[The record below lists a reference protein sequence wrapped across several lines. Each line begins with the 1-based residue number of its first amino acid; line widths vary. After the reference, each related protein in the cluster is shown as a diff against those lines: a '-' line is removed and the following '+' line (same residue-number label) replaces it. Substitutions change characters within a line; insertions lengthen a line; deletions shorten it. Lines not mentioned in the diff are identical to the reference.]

1 VAVSTAAAL
10 ISNVLGH
17 PLDDSVVRRM
27 AALRAEVR
35 GFLREELS
43 AGAFAPRCDS
53 WLSGFDAE
61 FSRRLGRR
69 GFIGVSWP
77 VDHGGRGLGALER
90 HAVIEELLAAGAP
103 VAAHW
108 IADRQTGPLLLRL
121 GTDEQKRELL
131 PRVARGECYFCI
143 GMSEPD
149 SGSDLAS
156 IRTKAERVN
165 GGWLVNGTKLWTSG
179 AHLCHYMLTLV
190 RTSRA
195 QRKHEGMSQLIVDLA
210 ADGVEVRAIRVLNGE
225 HHFNE
230 VVLRDAFV
238 PDAMLVGTEGNGW
251 EQVTSELAFERS
263 GPERILSTYPL
274 LQRLVDAQAGSPDD
288 RTAEAVGR
296 LTARIGAL
304 RQLSLG
310 IAVALSNGASPTVEA
325 AVVKDLGTRTERD
338 LTEAIR
344 AVVARTPDFEDL
356 LRDATLAGPGF
367 TLRGGTNEI
376 LRGIVARGL
385 TGR

>member
-1 VAVSTAAAL
+1 MAAL
-10 ISNVLGH
+10 MSNVLGQ
-17 PLDDSVVRRM
+17 PIDDAVVQRM

-35 GFLREELS
+35 GFLRAELT
-43 AGAFAPRCDS
+43 AGRFTPRCDS
-53 WLSGFDAE
+53 WLSGFDAG
-61 FSRRLGRR
+61 FSRRLGER
-69 GFIGVSWP
+69 GFIGISWP
-77 VDHGGRGLGALER
+77 VEYGGRGLSALER

-121 GTDEQKRELL
+121 GTEEQKGELL
-131 PRVARGECYFCI
+131 PRIARGECYFSI

-156 IRTKAERVN
+156 IRTRAERVD
-165 GGWLVNGTKLWTSG
+165 GGWVVNGTKLWTSG
-179 AHLCHYMLTLV
+179 AHRGHYMLTLV
-190 RTSRA
+190 RTSSGE
-195 QRKHEGMSQLIVDLA
+195 RKHEGMSQLIVDLKS
-210 ADGVEVRAIRVLNGE
+210 DGVDVRAIRVLNGE

-238 PDAMLVGTEGNGW
+238 PDGMLVGTEGDGW

-274 LQRLVDAQAGSPDD
+274 LRQLVDAQSGVPDD

-296 LTARIGAL
+296 LVARIGAL

-310 IAVALSNGASPTVEA
+310 IAVALSKGASPAVEA
-325 AVVKDLGTRTERD
+325 AVVKDLGTRAERD

-344 AVVARTPDFEDL
+344 AVAPRRPPFEEL

-385 TGR
+385 AGR